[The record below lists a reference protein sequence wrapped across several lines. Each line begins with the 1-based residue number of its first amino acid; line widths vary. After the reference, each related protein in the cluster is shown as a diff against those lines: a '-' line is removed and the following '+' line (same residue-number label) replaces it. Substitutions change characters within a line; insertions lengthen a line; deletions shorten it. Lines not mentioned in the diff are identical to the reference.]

1 MDNRT
6 LKLAQIILGATLLV
20 NTAADALLAG
30 GPTGGS
36 DRPQQAWGGLQ
47 VSLAASRSMVEHAIE
62 VLDRGWE
69 HMNAAERAEF
79 IRYYDPGH
87 TGQIDEQFVRSVRR
101 NYVRILRRLETIPA
115 VEFAPASRMCRG
127 MRLFYTDFMHV
138 FACPF
143 LLTETNPD
151 RVARDLVHET
161 AHMAL
166 LVVDRAY
173 YYEDYTPYEELTPRG
188 HWTAQLPLIGHLLR
202 EIARADT
209 QYHPEAYA
217 RFAAAITE

>member
-1 MDNRT
+1 MHNRT

-20 NTAADALLAG
+20 NTAGELLLAG
-30 GPTGGS
+30 GSTGGS
-36 DRPQQAWGGLQ
+36 DQGPQTWGGLR
-47 VSLAASRSMVEHAIE
+47 VGLTSSREMVENAIE
-62 VLDRGWE
+62 ALDRGWE
-69 HMNAAERAEF
+69 QMSESERAEF

-87 TGQIDEQFVRSVRR
+87 TGQIDEQFIRSVRQ
-101 NYVRILRRLETIPA
+101 NYERILHELETVSS

-127 MRLFYTDFMHV
+127 MRLFYTDFIHV

-143 LLTETNPD
+143 LLTEANPD

-173 YYEDYTPYEELTPRG
+173 YYENYTPYEELTPRG
-188 HWTAQLPLIGHLLR
+188 HWTAQLPLVGHLMR

-217 RFAAAITE
+217 RFAAAIAD